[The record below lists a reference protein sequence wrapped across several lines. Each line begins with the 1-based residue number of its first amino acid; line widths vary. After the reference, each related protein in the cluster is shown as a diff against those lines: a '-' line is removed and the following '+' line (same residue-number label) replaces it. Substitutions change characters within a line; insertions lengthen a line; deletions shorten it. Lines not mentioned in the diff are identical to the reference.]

1 MNLETEYLGLKLP
14 HPIMPG
20 ASPLVDS
27 LDTVRAL
34 EDAGAAAIVMHS
46 LFEEQII
53 RDQWSTHQHQAVS
66 EGITPE
72 ASTFFP
78 EQEDYMLG
86 PEEYLA
92 TVQRLKETVDIP
104 VIASL
109 NGSSMGGWVDYARLI
124 EQAGADALEINTYHV
139 ATNPEESGA
148 DLENRTI
155 EILRNIRSAVEI
167 PLAVKLSPYFSSLP
181 HFAREIQALGAEGI
195 VLFNRFFVPD
205 IDIEELEMK
214 QKLQLSNS
222 TELRLRLRWLAILR
236 PQLEC
241 SLACSGGV
249 HRATDVIKSVMAGA
263 DAVQCVAVLLHEGD
277 KRMRSMIDGLREWME
292 EHEYE
297 SLTQMKGSMSLR
309 HCPDPAAYVRAN
321 YLQTLQLWKV

>member
-53 RDQWSTHQHQAVS
+53 RDQWSAHQHQAVS

-92 TVQRLKETVDIP
+92 TVQRLKEAIDIP

-109 NGSSMGGWVDYARLI
+109 NGSSMGGWVDYARMI

-205 IDIEELEMK
+205 INIEELEMK

-249 HRATDVIKSVMAGA
+249 HRASDVIKAVMTGA

-277 KRMRSMIDGLREWME
+277 KRMRSMIDGLRQWME

>member
-1 MNLETEYLGLKLP
+1 MNLETEYLGLKLAN
-14 HPIMPG
+14 PIMPG

-27 LDTVRAL
+27 LPTVRAL
-34 EDAGAAAIVMHS
+34 EDAGAPAIVMHS
-46 LFEEQII
+46 LFEEQIV
-53 RDQWSTHQHQAVS
+53 RDQWSTHHHQAVA

-78 EQEDYMLG
+78 EQEDFQLG
-86 PEEYLA
+86 PEEYLL
-92 TVQRLKETVDIP
+92 TLQKLKTAVDIP

-109 NGSSMGGWVDYARLI
+109 NGHTLGGWVDYARQI
-124 EQAGADALEINTYHV
+124 EQAGADALELNTYHV
-139 ATNPEESGA
+139 ATDPNESGA
-148 DLENRTI
+148 DVEARTL
-155 EILRNIRSAVEI
+155 EILRSVREAVRI

-181 HFAREIQALGAEGI
+181 HFAREIQSLGAEGI
-195 VLFNRFFVPD
+195 ILFNRFFQPD
-205 IDIEELEMK
+205 IDIEQLEMK

-236 PQLEC
+236 PQLSC

-249 HRATDVIKSVMAGA
+249 HRATDVVKAIMAGA
-263 DAVQCVAVLLHEGD
+263 DVTQSVAVLLYEGHE
-277 KRMRSMIDGLREWME
+277 RLRSMIRELRHWLE

-297 SLTQMKGSMSLR
+297 SLQQARGSMSLR

>member
-53 RDQWSTHQHQAVS
+53 RDQWSAHQHQAVS

-92 TVQRLKETVDIP
+92 TVQRLKESLDIP

-109 NGSSMGGWVDYARLI
+109 NGSSMGGWVDYARMI

-181 HFAREIQALGAEGI
+181 HFAREIQTLGAEGI

-205 IDIEELEMK
+205 INIEELEMK

-249 HRATDVIKSVMAGA
+249 HRASDVIKAVMAGA

-277 KRMRSMIDGLREWME
+277 KRMRSMIDGLRQWME